1 MNGFIMSLS
10 VVILA
15 AGKGTRMRS
24 SLPKVLHNV
33 ADKPMVGHVI
43 DSARQLGASNIYV
56 VYGFGGDVLKA
67 TLTKDNTGDDLT
79 FVEQVEQLGTGHA
92 VDQASPFLTDD
103 EDVLVLYGDV
113 PLTKVSTLDSLLSAK
128 PVNGMALLTVHL
140 ANPMGYGRIVRQE
153 ISGQQQVVGIIE
165 QKDANAEQLKIN
177 EANTGILL
185 ANGGDL
191 KRWLSNLSSDNAQGE
206 YYLTDIIA
214 AAHGE
219 GKVIATA
226 HPETEIEVE
235 GANNRVQLATLERAY
250 QARIAEQLMIAG
262 ASLRDPSRIDV
273 RGKLTTGSEVSID
286 INCIFEGEVRLAD
299 NVQIGA
305 NCIIKNST
313 IGTNVEIKPN
323 SIIEDTVI
331 EADCSVGPFARLR
344 PGSIM
349 KKDSHVG
356 NFVEMKKTT
365 LGVGS
370 KAGHLSY
377 LGNAEIGTKVN
388 IGAGTIT
395 CNYDGVNKS
404 TTEIGDNAFIGS
416 NSSLVAPVIIGH
428 SATVGAGSVI
438 SKEVEDNDIAL
449 TRAKPCNV
457 AGWQLPG
464 KTSYLSENIA
474 LLKALFL

>member
-43 DSARQLGASNIYV
+43 DSARQLGATNIYV
-56 VYGFGGDVLKA
+56 VYGFGGEVLKA
-67 TLTKDNTGDDLT
+67 TLTKDNSGNDLT

-113 PLTKVSTLDSLLSAK
+113 PLTKVSTLESLLAAK
-128 PVNGMALLTVHL
+128 PVDGMALLTVHL

-165 QKDANAEQLKIN
+165 QKDASAEQLKIN

-250 QARIAEQLMIAG
+250 QARIAEELMIAG
-262 ASLRDPSRIDV
+262 ASLRDPARIDV
-273 RGKLTTGSEVSID
+273 RGNLTTGSEVSID
-286 INCIFEGEVRLAD
+286 INCIFEGLVSLAD
-299 NVQIGA
+299 NVRIGA

-313 IGTNVEIKPN
+313 VGANVEIKPN

-344 PGSIM
+344 PGSVM
-349 KKDSHVG
+349 KQDSHVG

-416 NSSLVAPVIIGH
+416 NSSLVAPVTIGH

-438 SKEVEDNDIAL
+438 SKEVEDNDLAL
-449 TRAKPCNV
+449 TRAKQRNV
-457 AGWQLPG
+457 AGWQRPV
-464 KTSYLSENIA
+464 KKS
-474 LLKALFL
+474 

>member
-113 PLTKVSTLDSLLSAK
+113 PLTKVSTLDSLLAAK
-128 PVNGMALLTVHL
+128 PADGMALLTVHL

-165 QKDANAEQLKIN
+165 QKDASAEQLKIN
-177 EANTGILL
+177 EANTGIIL

-250 QARIAEQLMIAG
+250 QARIAEELMIAG

-273 RGKLTTGSEVSID
+273 RGNLTTGSEVSID
-286 INCIFEGEVRLAD
+286 INCIFEGEVSLAD

-323 SIIEDTVI
+323 SIIEDTII

-344 PGSIM
+344 PGSVM
-349 KKDSHVG
+349 KQDSHVG

-438 SKEVEDNDIAL
+438 SKEVEDNDLAL
-449 TRAKPCNV
+449 TRAKQRNV
-457 AGWQLPG
+457 AGWQRPV
-464 KTSYLSENIA
+464 KKS
-474 LLKALFL
+474 